1 MKYEVKVKR
10 GQWLGGRAE
19 VTDSRLLK
27 MDMLLIN
34 SMRYNIVRVI
44 VRVSKNLKK
53 KKKSKCAKGEISSD
67 LDIFFYFRM
76 LPKYPTTT
84 TIFDSFSHFICKF
97 RQSSG
102 NFRRS
107 IRGFNDFQFSVTRR
121 TRAGKTD
128 FNAESS
134 IVPAARNKRSKTF
147 RRGVQPRHDLV
158 TFSPRT
164 CFTRDRYLSRVKV
177 LYI

>member
-1 MKYEVKVKR
+1 
-10 GQWLGGRAE
+10 
-19 VTDSRLLK
+19 
-27 MDMLLIN
+27 ML
-34 SMRYNIVRVI
+34 S
-44 VRVSKNLKK
+44 
-53 KKKSKCAKGEISSD
+53 
-67 LDIFFYFRM
+67 
-76 LPKYPTTT
+76 KYPTT
-84 TIFDSFSHFICKF
+84 TIFDSFSHFIREF

-121 TRAGKTD
+121 TRTGKTD

-134 IVPAARNKRSKTF
+134 IVPAARNKRWKTF

-177 LYI
+177 VHIYIKHTQHTNVLFSNFSPITTRRAYFERARQFVEF